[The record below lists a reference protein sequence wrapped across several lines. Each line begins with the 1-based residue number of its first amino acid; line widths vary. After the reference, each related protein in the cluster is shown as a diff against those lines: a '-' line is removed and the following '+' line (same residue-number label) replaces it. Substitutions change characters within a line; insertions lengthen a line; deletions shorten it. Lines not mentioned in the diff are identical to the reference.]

1 MAYKKKIYVSFDNDD
16 IIYYNMLQA
25 WCASDTQELI
35 HHTINN
41 IDTPSARVAENV
53 SKSLAEK
60 INTTTCI
67 VVLISDHT
75 LSLSSQMKLE
85 IEKAIEL
92 DKPIIVAN
100 LNGKRSIDADLCPD
114 ILKNQMAVHLSFN
127 AKIIQR
133 AIDTWPSYYS
143 ANSENG
149 SGAYFFKPE
158 VYQNLGL

>member
-35 HHTINN
+35 HHIINN
-41 IDTPSARVAENV
+41 IDTPIAREVENV
-53 SKSLAEK
+53 SKSLTEK
-60 INTTTCI
+60 INTTSCF

-75 LSLSSQMKLE
+75 LPLGLQMKLE

-92 DKPIIVAN
+92 GKPIIVAN
-100 LNGKRSIDADLCPD
+100 INGKRSIDVDMCPE
-114 ILKNQMAVHLSFN
+114 IIKNQMAVHLSFN

-133 AIDTWPSYYS
+133 AIDIWPSYYS
-143 ANSENG
+143 SNSENG